1 MEKNIPSILTSIKK
15 LLGIAEEYQVYDA
28 DLIMHINSVFS
39 ILTQLGVGPADGF
52 SIEDDDALWTDFIPE
67 KSKIEFIKS
76 YMHLKVKLLFDPPL
90 ASAVIECMNQQI
102 KNLSGVFLLRP
113 IRVERRNIKMDN
125 SLSHHGV
132 LGMKWGVRRTP
143 AQLGQGKKSSSDDSH
158 EDYKKAHGSKS
169 VKTMSDAELR
179 SRLNRLQMEQQYSKL
194 SQSNVNRGKLY
205 FNNVVKAGTTVAT
218 VTSTALTIYNNYD
231 KIKSIIQRTSS

>member
-1 MEKNIPSILTSIKK
+1 
-15 LLGIAEEYQVYDA
+15 
-28 DLIMHINSVFS
+28 
-39 ILTQLGVGPADGF
+39 
-52 SIEDDDALWTDFIPE
+52 
-67 KSKIEFIKS
+67 
-76 YMHLKVKLLFDPPL
+76 
-90 ASAVIECMNQQI
+90 
-102 KNLSGVFLLRP
+102 
-113 IRVERRNIKMDN
+113 MDN

-143 AQLGQGKKSSSDDSH
+143 AQLGQGKKSVKKSSSDDSH

-179 SRLNRLQMEQQYSKL
+179 SQYSKL
-194 SQSNVNRGKLY
+194 SQSNVNRGKQY